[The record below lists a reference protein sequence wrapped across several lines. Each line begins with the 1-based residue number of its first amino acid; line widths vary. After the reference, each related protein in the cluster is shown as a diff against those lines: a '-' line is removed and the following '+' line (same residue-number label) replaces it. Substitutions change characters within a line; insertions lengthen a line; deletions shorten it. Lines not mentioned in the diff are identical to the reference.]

1 MDYSE
6 LNRIGL
12 FPSPTEPEEEYR
24 KRVECSL
31 NCEQSLIPGLALN
44 EHDWKQSESI
54 LLHKFDIAPRWIY
67 AVYSG
72 EGLPFWMGGCAW
84 IFEEGASKL
93 PAIQLKPTLRKNS
106 FFSMYSLQEVLAH
119 ESIHAV
125 RSNFPES
132 RFEEIFAYSSSAWKL
147 RRALGP
153 IFTSEKKARFL
164 LFCCISSTIGSLIG
178 VLANWS
184 FLGFTLQVL
193 TFGVLLWLF
202 LMTVLDRHILRLASK
217 NLAPLLNKEVCPM
230 AFLIR
235 LADEEIE
242 LFAKLSANE
251 CKEKVIQLGE
261 GSYRW
266 KILIQSYLHL
276 S

>member
-6 LNRIGL
+6 WNQRGL
-12 FPSPTEPEEEYR
+12 FPSPTEAEEEYC
-24 KRVECSL
+24 KRVEHLL
-31 NCEQSLIPGLALN
+31 NREQSLIPGLALN
-44 EHDWKQSESI
+44 EHDWNQSEAI
-54 LLHKFDIAPRWIY
+54 LLHKFDIAPRWIC
-67 AVYSG
+67 AVYSS

-93 PAIQLKPTLRKNS
+93 PAIQLKPTLRKS
-106 FFSMYSLQEVLAH
+106 RLFSMYSLQEVLAH

-164 LFCCISSTIGSLIG
+164 LFCCISSTIGSL
-178 VLANWS
+178 VDALANWS
-184 FLGFTLQVL
+184 LLGFTLQIF

-202 LMTVLDRHILRLASK
+202 IMTVLDRRILRLASN
-217 NLAPLLNKEVCPM
+217 NLVPLLNKEVCPM

-242 LFAKLSANE
+242 LFSKLSSDE
-251 CKEKVIQLGE
+251 CKEKIIQLGE
-261 GSYRW
+261 DSYRW
-266 KILIQSYLHL
+266 KILIQSYLNL

>member
-1 MDYSE
+1 MNYSE
-6 LNRIGL
+6 WNRIGL
-12 FPSPTEPEEEYR
+12 FPSPTEAEEEYC
-24 KRVECSL
+24 KRVEYAL
-31 NCEQSLIPGLALN
+31 NCEQSLIPGIALN
-44 EHDWKQSESI
+44 EHDWKQSEAI
-54 LLHKFDIAPRWIY
+54 LLHKFDIAPQWIY
-67 AVYSG
+67 AAYST
-72 EGLPFWMGGCAW
+72 EDLPFWMGGCAW
-84 IFEEGASKL
+84 IFEEGTIKH
-93 PAIQLKPTLRKNS
+93 PAIQLKPTLRKKH
-106 FFSMYSLQEVLAH
+106 FFSLYSLKEILAH

-153 IFTSEKKARFL
+153 IFSSEKKARFL
-164 LFCCISSTIGSLIG
+164 LFCCISSTIGSL
-178 VLANWS
+178 VDALADWS
-184 FLGFTLQVL
+184 FLGFTLQTL

-202 LMTVLDRHILRLASK
+202 FMTVLDRRTLRHARK

-242 LFAKLSANE
+242 LFAKLSENE
-251 CKEKVIQLGE
+251 CKEKITQLGE

-266 KILIQSYLHL
+266 KMLIKSYVLQ
-276 S
+276 